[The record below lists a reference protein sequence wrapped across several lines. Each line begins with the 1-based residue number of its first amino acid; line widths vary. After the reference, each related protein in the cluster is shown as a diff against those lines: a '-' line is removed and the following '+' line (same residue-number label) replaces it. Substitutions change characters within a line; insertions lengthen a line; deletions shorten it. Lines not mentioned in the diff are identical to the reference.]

1 MVKMAEQPLT
11 FSVWLAGIIARWR
24 LVLQVMA
31 GTLIVAALA
40 VIFLPP
46 VYESHAS
53 FVTSSSSSSKM
64 ASALGSAGGALSG
77 LASQLGVST
86 GADPSESP
94 NFYVKLIQSEELRR
108 RLLNSRFHNP
118 RSDSP
123 RDSATLLSI
132 LRIRNDD
139 SVRRMEIALKKMT
152 KSIGTNFDNKTNVV
166 DLVVTARWSQ
176 LAADIANRTIELV
189 DTFNREQRVTR
200 ARSRRIF
207 VQSRVD
213 SARAEL
219 QQAEERQRFFYDQN
233 RQWRSSPQLVFDEGR
248 LRRNVDVATDL
259 YLTLQRQFEAA
270 RLDEFNDAA
279 VITVVDPAHAPHKA
293 QWPRYWL
300 LLASALAV
308 GAILGILA
316 AGSATILA
324 DWRRRN
330 PDGAG
335 ALSQS
340 VAALP
345 FVGERRR
352 RPRAG

>member
-1 MVKMAEQPLT
+1 MTNPPLT

-24 LVLQVMA
+24 LVLKVIA
-31 GTLIVAALA
+31 GTLVVAAAAAIL
-40 VIFLPP
+40 VPP
-46 VYESHAS
+46 IYEAHAS

-64 ASALGSAGGALSG
+64 ASALGSGAGALSG
-77 LASQLGVST
+77 LASQLGVSA
-86 GADPSESP
+86 GGDPSESP

-118 RSDSP
+118 RSNSP

-176 LAADIANRTIELV
+176 VAADIANRTIELV
-189 DTFNREQRVTR
+189 DTFNHEQRVTR

-219 QQAEERQRFFYDQN
+219 QQAEERQRVFYDQN
-233 RQWRSSPQLVFDEGR
+233 RQWRSSPQLVFDEAR

-279 VITVVDPAHAPHKA
+279 VITVVDPAYPPHKA